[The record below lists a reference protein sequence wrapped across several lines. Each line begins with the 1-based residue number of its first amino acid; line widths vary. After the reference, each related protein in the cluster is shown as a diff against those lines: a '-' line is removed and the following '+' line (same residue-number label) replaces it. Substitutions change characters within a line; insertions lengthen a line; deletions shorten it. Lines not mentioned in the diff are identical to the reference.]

1 MDEIPP
7 KMLEASLID
16 ESANINVEREV
27 LSDEEEIYSGTLG
40 NAPTYPTNVM
50 ANTS

>member
-40 NAPTYPTNVM
+40 NVFIKVNVM
-50 ANTS
+50 KPWAS